1 MKKMVRRKRE
11 VSQDWDLGIRIEVGG
26 LVGFCEKRRD
36 ELGLTQ
42 KELAGRLGKTGAWL
56 SMMERGGGLMVSDLE
71 LLLKEL
77 GVKEVVLFL

>member
-1 MKKMVRRKRE
+1 MVRRKRE
-11 VSQDWDLGIRIEVGG
+11 VSQDWDWDLGIRIEVGG

-77 GVKEVVLFL
+77 GVKEVILFL